1 MAGIA
6 DMTEIKAAAVLTDGI
21 ADVTVTETA
30 AVLAAEIAG
39 MAVMTVVGVTG
50 VMAEASGVRIKN
62 LIN

>member
-6 DMTEIKAAAVLTDGI
+6 DMTEIEAAAVLTDGI

-50 VMAEASGVRIKN
+50 VMAEVSGVRIK
-62 LIN
+62 IPIY